1 MFGRVAFWPQSAA
14 QWKRAALGGG
24 MLALVGV
31 AMSACGFRV
40 EQREPWRAQA
50 ENECVS
56 RGEVRPSAVIT
67 PMAPIDRGVCGMEK
81 PFRVEALAQG
91 TMGLKSKLVLACP
104 MISMADVWIAEVVQP
119 AAELYF
125 GAGVVEMKAGS
136 YSCRTM
142 NNQRG
147 ARMSEHSFGNALD
160 VMSFRLAD
168 GREITV
174 LKGWKGPA
182 VEQDFLREVFV
193 GACRYFSTVL
203 GPGADMFHY
212 DHFHMDLA
220 RHNPNGTR
228 RICKPAIKFAPRLE
242 PGRPATPVRVPP
254 KLPGLHKPLL
264 PSDDIQN
271 DPFVSDDEMADA
283 RGGRAPLGEAPPEDT
298 MVARAYPPAR
308 QERPDQR
315 QPVYAPPVAAS
326 QVPQRDYG
334 YRPQPQP
341 DYRPAQPVP
350 QPYRPEP
357 GYAPPSQRPLYAQ
370 PERPIPPGWIQG
382 PPGRE
387 IAPSGRPLDL
397 AGPSGGF
404 TGSGLY

>member
-24 MLALVGV
+24 VLALVGV
-31 AMSACGFRV
+31 AMSACGFRM

-50 ENECVS
+50 ENECIA

-104 MISMADVWIAEVVQP
+104 MVSMADVWIAEVVQP

-125 GAGVVEMKAGS
+125 GAAVVEMKAGS

-160 VMSFRLAD
+160 VMSFRFAD
-168 GREITV
+168 GREISV
-174 LKGWKGPA
+174 VKGWKGPA
-182 VEQDFLREVFV
+182 VEQEFLREVFV

-203 GPGADMFHY
+203 GPGADIFHY

-220 RHNPNGTR
+220 RHNPAGTR

-254 KLPGLHKPLL
+254 RLPGVQKPLL

-283 RGGRAPLGEAPPEDT
+283 GGARQPAGARPSPPEDA
-298 MVARAYPPAR
+298 MVARAAPVPPAR
-308 QERPDQR
+308 AYPE
-315 QPVYAPPVAAS
+315 PVAAA
-326 QVPQRDYG
+326 QAYPRQDA

-357 GYAPPSQRPLYAQ
+357 AYAPPPQRPLYAQ
-370 PERPIPPGWIQG
+370 PERPVPPGWIKG

-387 IAPSGRPLDL
+387 IAAPRGAGRSLDM
-397 AGPSGGF
+397 AGPGSGF